1 MQVSMNSNPFNTSY
15 QLNHQSNTATH
26 PQEDN
31 SVTANSV
38 NVSISTNAQALYE
51 KENAPA
57 NVGTLPSDD
66 QNIKEAAKAIAAYR
80 AVSNLMDDSI
90 SMGKA
95 YLIKNNDTARQ
106 FYVGKSQFKHQANMA
121 ETYLNNI
128 NNELV

>member
-26 PQEDN
+26 PQEDK

-51 KENAPA
+51 KENAQA
-57 NVGTLPSDD
+57 DVGTLPSDD
-66 QNIKEAAKAIAAYR
+66 QNIKETAKAIAAYK

-90 SMGKA
+90 SMGEA

-106 FYVGKSQFKHQANMA
+106 FYVGKSQLKHQANMA

-128 NNELV
+128 NNELE